1 MKNKLKKNLKKIGTF
16 FLSLLT
22 LFSSLFGGLAG
33 MPTPITNVSAKEGTA
48 TVSMSKARGSFGIR
62 ELGRASSEGLWKI
75 KAGGKQTFCLDSG
88 KSMCNGDTVEYKTAN
103 AVKYSK
109 KSIAQALTH
118 YEQGSKSEK
127 SFILTQAY
135 IWACGK
141 GKSKQTTVYQAG
153 KNIDG
158 GYSTSDAKKFCDAI
172 KNTGPQGTIYY
183 YKVKKCV
190 KGKKHDS
197 HQMLYRLN
205 DTPYTKPK
213 TASIGASNS
222 DSKPKEISLQIK
234 KRDADTGALLSGAT
248 FLFYCDGVYV
258 DKATTGD
265 DGVAKV
271 TYSRAISAS
280 YTIPREEEKVYVT
293 NWDELSEK
301 QQKEQTEVL
310 KRYKSKAA
318 AKKAANAEAK
328 AKVKASIESQMNT
341 KHVWTVKEGTAPFG
355 HLLNDTTHTLQ
366 EGNGKRSTL
375 KFGDVSNGWNPVKI
389 HLHKQC
395 NVDYGAEASF
405 EGAIYGIYAEEDIKG
420 SDNKTVLYPAGT
432 EVGRITTDKNGDGVS
447 GDLHP
452 GKYYLKE
459 LIPPKGFRITAENE
473 AGGKIKVYL
482 NNTDE
487 TVAANEK
494 PTQGK
499 LSIKKYYVTGSTKV
513 KEPDAV
519 FEIKNINDDVVDTI
533 TTDSEGVATTKLL
546 PYGSYTIH
554 QTKGKAG
561 YEMAQDMTKTI
572 EKMNDNGTPITY
584 TFECENKE
592 KKARISVIKKLV
604 IDDDETG
611 THQEKEEVKAKF
623 EIINKATK
631 KVADTITTN
640 TEGYA
645 ESKELDPGT
654 YYVHQIEGTPNYK
667 FSEDSADIKIEDGNT
682 GKYNHNVVLK
692 NYGSTKLRIIKKMS
706 KNKRSKAE
714 VGASFTVLDA
724 SYTKDIEKQDLGNA
738 QKRIDYINSLDKKA
752 ILGEIVT
759 NKEGKAAL
767 MLDKY
772 SKKNGFVV
780 IQTMGADGYDL
791 MGIYYSKDHNPKT
804 EKGQDVYEI
813 EASDPYSDSG
823 WVEIYKQKRV
833 AADEYVPEV
842 GAKFQL
848 KEADGHVVE
857 TLTIGKDGKA
867 KTSEKVALGAYIL
880 HQVAGENGCTKEQDK
895 HDWIEDQDIV
905 LTKDNKNKTV
915 SYSYDDNEKPIEVE
929 LVKQSSETKK
939 LLNGAVY
946 KVYDSEKNQVATL
959 TTGTT
964 SDGKASCRLPYGTY
978 TIKETTAPDGYNLDT
993 EQRTFTLSEKSD
1005 SIKIKYD
1012 NAGNGKATLNE
1023 TDTPVTGSISL
1034 QKKGEYL
1041 TGHDGDVG
1049 FTYEDDNINGA
1060 VYGLFAK
1067 EDITKDDGTVVWKA
1081 GTKIDEKTTSKDG
1094 PVNFTRTGSDGKQT
1108 TNFYQGNYYVKELSG
1123 PNGYTIDKEEH
1134 EVNITW
1140 DTKPDA
1146 MNNLNKNNTTPDVE
1160 DPMGS
1165 EDAKPSTGIYVLE
1178 EGETLNKEFA
1188 NAETITFTWEK
1199 AADGVQT
1206 KDVSQN
1212 KDGSVVLWKDGNNYY
1227 VSTQRAGQVIY
1238 MNAVSSKMFLNC
1250 TALTTIKFKNIDTSQ
1265 TVDMSEMFAGCGA
1278 LKELDLSSFNTSNVE
1293 DVSKMFYGCSEL
1305 KTTYTQDQKL
1315 QITDDYVAAKGL
1327 QITASPKTDFMLG
1340 DKYKASDFDF
1350 SMLYDD
1356 NGEET
1361 LEDVTDADVS
1371 FNPTYADMSGK
1382 QKVQISFK
1390 SSSKYAKYKTI
1401 ETTVKV
1407 IDPDD
1412 TSDVSLDT
1420 AKHVNIDLNLTDK
1433 LQKYS
1438 IQFIKTDNKGNM
1450 LPGAKFAL
1458 KAACEIVDRN
1468 GKTIFRKGDTI
1479 ATTVSGDDQFG
1490 YLEFFG
1496 LPTGIYAKDGVGKE
1510 MYTVEEIEAPLGYNK
1525 SDEKLTFGGEVLN
1538 NTAADFIHDVAS
1550 QGNTNTDETTYKHDS
1565 KTIVNTP
1572 SDYVQVKKYWID
1584 DNNSMNTRPVSVTIK
1599 AENKNTH
1606 EVKTYVLN
1614 KDNNWAMQTDIKR
1627 GEEKNYTFSE
1637 VCNAAGY
1644 ERVDKYSTGTWDRK
1658 TYTLSYT
1665 NKYDKGGSVK
1675 LVVKKNWNDSNNS
1688 DGIRPD
1694 SVVVRVYQNGTDTKL
1709 KATLNASNNW
1719 TAEFNDLPK
1728 MDDLSEKYEYEVKE
1742 DLSSVVNGNAK
1753 TGYEIAYEV
1762 KESTDKSSDITTITT
1777 NITNTHSPDSTTR
1790 SIQKKWSDNNDSDGI
1805 RPDSVKFNLV
1815 GNGKVA
1821 DTVTLSEKNGWKA
1834 TSKLV
1839 PKKENGKAITYT
1851 WQEVQEGVVTG
1862 ESQIGYKATYTT
1874 DKDDPDTTIATN
1886 THTPGRGK
1894 VTITKEIDP
1903 SNLNMDIGSAKFT
1916 FTLKGTDAYGKKHTY
1931 KEEIEFSKDEVAKQL
1946 KAHPG
1951 ERIKLSATFDDLI
1964 YGTYTCSESGGE
1976 KYFKLLT
1983 LTSDSTNATVDQSKG
1998 TVTFKIG
2005 PEGTMGNAKLTADA
2019 TFVNQ
2024 MIRGSVKL
2032 VKKDS
2037 SGKRLKGVEFT
2048 IEDSDGNK
2056 IASDITNENGE
2067 IKFDGLLPDKYKIT
2081 ETKTQSGKTLLKEPI
2096 NVTIPMTVTQSEVN
2110 DQNIDVSNAIHQGN
2124 NYYFYHLTYEVSNDS
2139 TLNLPSTG
2147 GFSNIKTYLPLIGG
2161 FVLILAA
2168 GFYYLKKKK
2177 GMKILKKKK

>member
-1 MKNKLKKNLKKIGTF
+1 MKQKLMKNLKQIGTF
-16 FLSLLT
+16 ILSLLT

-33 MPTPITNVSAKEGTA
+33 MPAPITNVSANEGTA
-48 TVSMSKARGSFGIR
+48 TVSMSKAKSRFGIS
-62 ELGRASSEGLWKI
+62 ELKRASSEGLWKI
-75 KAGGKQTFCLDSG
+75 KASGKQTFCLDSG
-88 KSMCNGDTVEYKTAN
+88 KSMCNGDTLEYKTSN

-109 KSIAQALTH
+109 KPIAKALTH

-141 GKSKQTTVYQAG
+141 GVSKQTTVYQAG
-153 KNIDG
+153 KNIDS

-172 KNTGPQGTIYY
+172 DKTGPQGTIYY

-197 HQMLYRLN
+197 HQVLYRLN
-205 DTPYTKPK
+205 DTPYTPPK
-213 TASIGASNS
+213 YAKVGASAK
-222 DSKPKEISLQIK
+222 DSQPKEISLQIK

-248 FLFYCDGVYV
+248 FSFYCDGVYV
-258 DKATTGD
+258 NKATTGD
-265 DGVAKV
+265 DGVAKIQ
-271 TYSRAISAS
+271 YSRAVSAT
-280 YTIPREEEKVYVT
+280 YTIPDKEKKTYIT
-293 NWDELSEK
+293 NWDDLSK
-301 QQKEQTEVL
+301 DQQETET
-310 KRYKSKAA
+310 KKGNYSSKAVA
-318 AKKAANAEAK
+318 QREANAEAK
-328 AKVKASIESQMNT
+328 AKVKAMIASRMNQ
-341 KHVWTVKEGTAPFG
+341 KHVWSVSEETAPFG
-355 HLLNDTTHTLQ
+355 HLLNSKTQTLQ
-366 EGNGKRSTL
+366 EGNGKRTTL
-375 KFGDVSNGWNPVKI
+375 KFGDISNTWKSVKI
-389 HLHKQC
+389 YLHKQC
-395 NVDYGAEASF
+395 TEDYGVEASF
-405 EGAIYGIYAEEDIKG
+405 EGAIYGIYAEEDIKN
-420 SDNKTVLYPAGT
+420 SDNKTTIYPAGT
-432 EVGRITTDKNGDGVS
+432 EVGRITTDKNGNGVS
-447 GDLHP
+447 GDLRP

-459 LIPPKGFRITAENE
+459 LVAPTGFRVTAEDE
-473 AGGKIKVYL
+473 KGGKIHVDL
-482 NNTDE
+482 NNSDK
-487 TVAANEK
+487 TVTADEK
-494 PTQGK
+494 PTYGK
-499 LSIKKYYVTGSTKV
+499 ISIKKYYVTGSKKV
-513 KEPDAV
+513 EEPDAV
-519 FEIKNINDDVVDTI
+519 FEIKNVNGDVVDTI
-533 TTDSEGVATTKLL
+533 TTDSNGVATTKLL

-554 QTKGKAG
+554 QTKGKEG

-572 EKMNDNGTPITY
+572 EKMNADGTPITY

-592 KKARISVIKKLV
+592 KKARISVTKKLV
-604 IDDDETG
+604 INDDETG
-611 THQEKEEVKAKF
+611 TYQQKEEVKAKF

-631 KVADTITTN
+631 EVVDTITTN

-645 ESKELDPGT
+645 ESKELNPGT

-667 FSEDSADIKIEDGNT
+667 FSEDSADIKIEDGDT

-692 NYGSTKLRIIKKMS
+692 NYGSTKLRINKKMS
-706 KNKRSKAE
+706 KNKQSKAE

-772 SKKNGFVV
+772 DKKKGFVI

-791 MGIYYSKDHNPKT
+791 MGIYYSKDHEPKV
-804 EKGQDVYEI
+804 EKGQDVYEV

-823 WVEIYKQKRV
+823 WVEIHKQKRI
-833 AADEYVPEV
+833 AADEYAPEV
-842 GAKFQL
+842 GAKFEL
-848 KEADGHVVE
+848 KEADGRVVE

-867 KTSEKVALGAYIL
+867 KTSEKVALGAYVL

-915 SYSYDDNEKPIEVE
+915 SYSYNDNEKPIEVE
-929 LVKQSSETKK
+929 VVKRSSETKK

-959 TTGTT
+959 TTE
-964 SDGKASCRLPYGTY
+964 DGKASCKLPYGIY
-978 TIKETTAPDGYNLDT
+978 TIKETTAPDGYNIDT
-993 EQRTFTLSEKSD
+993 EQKTFTLSEKSD
-1005 SIKIKYD
+1005 SIKITYD

-1023 TDTPVTGSISL
+1023 KDMPVMGSISL

-1041 TGHDGDVG
+1041 TGHDGDAG

-1094 PVNFTRTGSDGKQT
+1094 PVKFTRKGDDGKET
-1108 TNFYQGNYYVKELSG
+1108 TDFYQGRYYVKELSG

-1140 DTKPDA
+1140 DTKPSGV
-1146 MNNLNKNNTTPDVE
+1146 NKINGDSATPDVE

-1165 EDAKPSTGIYVLE
+1165 GDAKPSTGIYVLE
-1178 EGETLNKEFA
+1178 QGENLNKEFA
-1188 NAETITFTWEK
+1188 NAETITFTWEN
-1199 AADGVQT
+1199 APSGVQT

-1212 KDGSVVLWKDGNNYY
+1212 KDGSVVLWKDGNDYY

-1250 TALTTIKFKNIDTSQ
+1250 TALTKIQFKNIDTSQ
-1265 TVDMSEMFAGCGA
+1265 TVDMSEMFAGCGE

-1382 QKVQISFK
+1382 QKIQISFK
-1390 SSSKYAKYKTI
+1390 SSSKYAKYQTI

-1412 TSDVSLDT
+1412 TNDVSLDT

-1644 ERVDKYSTGTWDRK
+1644 ERVDKYSTGTWDGK

-1665 NKYDKGGSVK
+1665 NQYKVNDKVRI
-1675 LVVKKNWNDSNNS
+1675 VVKKNWNDSNNS

-1694 SVVVRVYQNGTDTKL
+1694 SVNVKLYRNGTDMQKDQTL
-1709 KATLNASNNW
+1709 SATNNW
-1719 TAEFNDLPK
+1719 TVSYEDLNK
-1728 MDDLSEKYEYEVKE
+1728 TDSVGEDYEYEVKE
-1742 DLSSVVNGNAK
+1742 DSSPVVNGNAK
-1753 TGYEIAYEV
+1753 TGYEVAYEV
-1762 KESTDKSSDITTITT
+1762 KKSTDKSTGITTISTD
-1777 NITNTHSPDSTTR
+1777 ITNTHSPDSTTK

-1821 DTVTLSEKNGWKA
+1821 DTVILSEKNGWKA

-1931 KEEIEFSKDEVAKQL
+1931 KEEVEFSKDEVAKQL

-2096 NVTIPMTVTQSEVN
+2096 DVTIPMTVTQTEVN
-2110 DQNIDVSNAIHQGN
+2110 DQNIDVSNAIKQGN
-2124 NYYFYHLTYEVSNDS
+2124 NYYFYHLTYEVSNDAK
-2139 TLNLPSTG
+2139 LNLPTTG
-2147 GFSNIKTYLPLIGG
+2147 GFNNIRTYIPLISG
-2161 FVLILAA
+2161 FVMILAA

-2177 GMKILKKKK
+2177 GVVIFKKK